1 MAMKLRLIVL
11 VLALLAFLSVS
22 TGGWLYYYSLRQS
35 AVHDAENYARTRL
48 ELLRRQVN
56 LFLSE
61 HIRPVK
67 ALAGLKELRMV
78 LEKNDAST
86 MAQLNP
92 ILDNFAFSLGLDT
105 CYLMDRQGKTV
116 ASSNRNRADSFV
128 GQDFSFRP
136 YFTEA
141 ILGQPSTYIALG
153 ATSHKRGV
161 YYSHPVYDREK
172 TEILGVAVIKSPVD
186 LTESKLFTASEN
198 LLLVT
203 DSNGMVFISNRE
215 EFSFKFLWKLDPGT
229 IQKIEESKQFGKGPW
244 PWAGFKREENDHVS
258 DSNGVDYLFS
268 ALNLDSHPGWRVIH
282 LRAYR
287 EIGRHLA
294 DPFLKVVGPVVLIVS
309 IFIGISVLILYR
321 IALQE
326 ILRRKVVEKDL
337 RLSEERYRDIYHK
350 TPVMLHSIDTIGR
363 VIRVSDFWLEKMGYS
378 RAEVIGRDLTSF
390 YTQESRSHAL
400 GVVIPEF
407 FRTGFCKDV
416 PYTYLK
422 KRGGQIDIM
431 LSCHGVRDENNRVV
445 RSLAVSVDVTEKNQ
459 VQKALE
465 EATQKLSTYSMD
477 LEQQV
482 QKRTVELKKVR
493 DNLRRLSGSIME
505 AHEVERGALARELHD
520 HLGQVLTA
528 LRIDAVWIAG
538 FLATRDKDAAERACR
553 ISSLIDDTIEDVR
566 DMAFRLRPGV
576 LDDLGLVDALESLTG
591 DFEKRSDITCVFQ
604 SSTLPEIDVTLATAL
619 YRIAQEALTNAI
631 RHSGGSI
638 VELSLSMEGER
649 LVLTIKDNG
658 GGFTMDDSREP
669 SGFGL
674 AGMQER
680 ATLAGGILEIDSGP
694 DRGTKVSCFVHF
706 QEEK

>member
-1 MAMKLRLIVL
+1 MKLRLIVL
-11 VLALLAFLSVS
+11 VLALLAFLSAS

-35 AVHDAENYARTRL
+35 AVHDAENYADARL

-67 ALAGLKELRMV
+67 ALAGLKELRIV
-78 LEKNDAST
+78 LEKNDDSS

-116 ASSNRNRADSFV
+116 ASSNRNRTDSFV
-128 GQDFSFRP
+128 GEDFSFRP

-141 ILGQPSTYIALG
+141 ILGNPSTYIALG

-172 TEILGVAVIKSPVD
+172 TSIIGVAVIKSTVE
-186 LTESKLFTASEN
+186 LAESKLFTDSED

-203 DSNGMVFISNRE
+203 DPNGMVFISNKE
-215 EFSFKFLWKLDPGT
+215 GFSFKFLWKLDPEI
-229 IQKIEESKQFGKGPW
+229 IQRIEDSKQFGKGPW
-244 PWAGFKREENDHVS
+244 PWAGFRREKNDHVS
-258 DSNGVDYLFS
+258 DNKGVDYLFS
-268 ALNLDSHPGWRVIH
+268 ALELDTHPGWKVIH
-282 LRAYR
+282 LRDYG

-326 ILRRKVVEKDL
+326 ILRRKRVEREL
-337 RLSEERYRDIYHK
+337 RFSEERYRDIYHK

-363 VIRVSDFWLEKMGYS
+363 VIRVSDYWLEKMGYA
-378 RAEVIGRDLTSF
+378 RDEVIGRDLTSF
-390 YTQESRSHAL
+390 YTPESRGYAL
-400 GVVIPEF
+400 GVVFPEF
-407 FRTGFCKDV
+407 FRTGVCKDV

-422 KRGGQIDIM
+422 KNGGQIEIM

-477 LEQQV
+477 LEKQV
-482 QKRTVELKKVR
+482 QERTVELKKVR
-493 DNLRRLSGSIME
+493 DNLRRLSGGIME
-505 AHEVERGALARELHD
+505 AHEIERGALARELHD

-528 LRIDAVWIAG
+528 LRIDAVWIAKH
-538 FLATRDKDAAERACR
+538 LAPRDEDAAVRAGR

-576 LDDLGLVDALESLTG
+576 LDDLGLVEALESLTG

-604 SSTLPEIDVTLATAL
+604 SSNLPEIDVTLATAL

-638 VELSLSMEGER
+638 AELSLSVEGER

-658 GGFTMDDSREP
+658 VGFVLDDADEAE
-669 SGFGL
+669 GFGL
-674 AGMQER
+674 AGMKER
-680 ATLAGGILEIDSGP
+680 ATLAGGNLEIDSGP
-694 DRGTKVSCFVHF
+694 DRGTTVSCFVHF
-706 QEEK
+706 REEKS